1 MILNYLLRFHAL
13 LAAAY
18 AFALLVL
25 PQATIAL
32 LSGDALSDVA
42 AAIARLFGAALLL
55 IASIAWGTSRLRDQ
69 DARRLITASFFVY
82 AVLGA
87 GIALVGQLNGTWN
100 ALGWTTVATYLIL
113 VLGYGY
119 VLTAGT
125 E

>member
-1 MILNYLLRFHAL
+1 MILNFLLRFHAL

-25 PQATIAL
+25 PRATIAL
-32 LSGDALSDVA
+32 LSGEALGEVG

-55 IASIAWGTSRLRDQ
+55 IALIAWGTSRLRDQ
-69 DARRLITASFFVY
+69 DARRLLTAGFFVY
-82 AVLGA
+82 AVLGT
-87 GIALVGQLNGTWN
+87 GIALVGQLDGTWN
-100 ALGWTTVATYLIL
+100 ALGWTTVITYLIL

-119 VLTAGT
+119 VLVARL